1 MNELT
6 ELALDLDQELIDK
19 MNYVDGYDFDRYI
32 TKKTE
37 RDIDIEDLN
46 DAYLAAI
53 RGWTYADHLRVELD
67 KVFEELWHD
76 HFEFDLVG
84 FTNYIDELYL
94 DIKAFVK
101 EREQDKWK
109 PLQGVDLTPFQLY
122 YYTLLYALLLLLLW

>member
-6 ELALDLDQELIDK
+6 ERALDLDQDLIDK

-46 DAYLAAI
+46 DAYLAAS

-67 KVFEELWHD
+67 KVFEELWHE
-76 HFEFDLVG
+76 HFKFDLEG
-84 FTNYIDELYL
+84 FTSYIDGLYL
-94 DIKAFVK
+94 DRKAFVK
-101 EREQDKWK
+101 ERENDKWR
-109 PLQGVDLTPFQLY
+109 PL
-122 YYTLLYALLLLLLW
+122 